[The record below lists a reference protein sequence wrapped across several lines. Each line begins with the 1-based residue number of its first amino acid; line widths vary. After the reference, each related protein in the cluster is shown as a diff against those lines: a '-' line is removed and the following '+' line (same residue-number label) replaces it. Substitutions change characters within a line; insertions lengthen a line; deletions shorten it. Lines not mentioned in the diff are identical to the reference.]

1 MRQAVGMGIFGLID
15 EGADRVDQLAEATG
29 VQQELALRIARYLEA
44 VGLVTLSADAA
55 LDSSAE
61 DVADQRAVRIG
72 LTALGSELANPD
84 SPVRDWITGPAA
96 AKTAALGQLGQALQ
110 NPADTGEHR
119 WDYIVQ
125 TQPQLAVEEHEQAA
139 SSAQWSAPA
148 AAEILSS
155 KLLAR
160 QDAGSLRC
168 AVGGPAA
175 AVYADEILR
184 KIPQANAVVLGSFS
198 EAEDDARISVGA
210 ATAAM
215 TEPGASAEE
224 VMLRDIAPRRR
235 DRARYSALHAPTVGR
250 SGGDARRAD
259 WAGTV
264 DTLCEQVDAV
274 VLVDPWRR
282 WPAIELQQLVAAVLR
297 SGAQLFLVTPVL
309 QESGAEDHDY
319 QEDLSRLVL
328 YGSQLPTA
336 RVIAKHLAAVGAVV
350 RSKQPVGWSAQLFEV
365 GRGGR

>member
-1 MRQAVGMGIFGLID
+1 
-15 EGADRVDQLAEATG
+15 
-29 VQQELALRIARYLEA
+29 
-44 VGLVTLSADAA
+44 
-55 LDSSAE
+55 
-61 DVADQRAVRIG
+61 
-72 LTALGSELANPD
+72 
-84 SPVRDWITGPAA
+84 
-96 AKTAALGQLGQALQ
+96 
-110 NPADTGEHR
+110 
-119 WDYIVQ
+119 
-125 TQPQLAVEEHEQAA
+125 
-139 SSAQWSAPA
+139 
-148 AAEILSS
+148 
-155 KLLAR
+155 
-160 QDAGSLRC
+160 
-168 AVGGPAA
+168 
-175 AVYADEILR
+175 
-184 KIPQANAVVLGSFS
+184 
-198 EAEDDARISVGA
+198 
-210 ATAAM
+210 
-215 TEPGASAEE
+215 
-224 VMLRDIAPRRR
+224 MLRDIAPRRR

-264 DTLCEQVDAV
+264 ATLCEQVDAV

-282 WPAIELQQLVAAVLR
+282 WPTIELQQLVAAVLR